1 MIMVGIG
8 ELGVTCTPGGKLKTM
23 ALGSCVAV
31 VMISPKTHCIGLA
44 HIALPDS
51 EINPEKVNNHPAYF
65 ANTGI
70 PALIEALSGINKIN
84 GKRYVVKLVGGA
96 KVMDENNKFNI
107 GKRNVLAIKKQLWK
121 CGMGAIAEDIGGT
134 ISRTVEVDVDTL
146 KVRIVSQGKLRW
158 II

>member
-1 MIMVGIG
+1 MVGIG

-23 ALGSCVAV
+23 ALGSCVAII
-31 VMISPKTHCIGLA
+31 MISPTTHSIGLA

-70 PALIEALSGINKIN
+70 PALIEALSKINKIN

-96 KVMDENNKFNI
+96 KVMDENNRFNI
-107 GKRNVLAIKKQLWK
+107 GKRNVLAIKKHLWK
-121 CGMGAIAEDIGGT
+121 CGMGAIAEDVGGT